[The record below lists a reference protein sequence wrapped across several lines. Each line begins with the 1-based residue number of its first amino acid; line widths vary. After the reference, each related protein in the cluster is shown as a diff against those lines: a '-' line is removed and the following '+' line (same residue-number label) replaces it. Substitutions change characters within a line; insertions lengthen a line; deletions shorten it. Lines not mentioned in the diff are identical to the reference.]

1 MKLGLEAGKETLD
14 LAVELGISGVPI
26 DAGDLV
32 KNGVKATLAPLQAR
46 GLSVCQ
52 IGAFGFNPLAL
63 SQAQADLLA
72 AAIPLAAETGCP
84 YIVINGGNY
93 HPTGFLGTDA
103 RNYTEAALDEVA
115 GVLRPFLAQAE
126 QFGVKLSI
134 EPYLKTAVATPEKF
148 ILLKEKVASEALVIN
163 IDVTSLYDYWALV
176 DPAESVFHTCTTLA
190 GHYGLGHIKEIALQD
205 AFHLQAGLVPLGQ
218 GLTNWQQ
225 VLELMSPYL
234 PGDSWLILE
243 HVLSPD
249 EARNSVALLRQAAQ
263 QAGVDLQ

>member
-26 DAGDLV
+26 DAGALV
-32 KNGVKATLAPLQAR
+32 ENGVELTLTPLRER
-46 GLSVCQ
+46 GLRVCQ

-63 SQAQADLLA
+63 NGAQAALLS

-93 HPTGFLGTDA
+93 DPTGFLGTDA

-115 GVLRPFLAQAE
+115 RVLRPFLHQAE

-134 EPYLKTAVATPEKF
+134 EPYLKTAVGTPEQF
-148 ILLKEKVASEALVIN
+148 LALKEKVGSNSLVVN
-163 IDVTSLYDYWALV
+163 VDVSSFYDYWALV
-176 DPAESVFHTCTTLA
+176 DTTASVQHTCTTLA
-190 GHYGLGHIKEIALQD
+190 GHYGLGHIKEIGLQEG
-205 AFHLQAGLVPLGQ
+205 FHLQAGLTPLGS
-218 GLTNWQQ
+218 GPTNWGQ
-225 VLELMSPYL
+225 VLRLMAPHL
-234 PGDSWLILE
+234 PTDSWLILE

-263 QAGVDLQ
+263 SVGVTFT